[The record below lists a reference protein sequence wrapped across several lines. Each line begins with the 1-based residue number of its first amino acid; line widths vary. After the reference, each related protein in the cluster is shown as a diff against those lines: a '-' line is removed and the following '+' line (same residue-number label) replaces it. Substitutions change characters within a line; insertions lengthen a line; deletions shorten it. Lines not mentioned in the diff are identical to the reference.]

1 MTAAD
6 VFPEPT
12 GTRTLLRIVRTR
24 RVWVLIGILV
34 GVVAAVGMLV
44 LVPRTA
50 TVSALV
56 NITAVT
62 TDPAPQDRSAS
73 NLVDMSTEVQ
83 IARSSLTASRAAEL
97 LGSGWTAVDLRDATE
112 VTGDAEGTIVRISV
126 SSADEGE
133 ARRAADAL
141 AQAYLEVRTSLVR
154 ERVEAVAE
162 SIDTELAALR
172 DQLRDA
178 LVEAQAAT
186 EGSTERAAAQAQEDT
201 LRTRVQTLSTRRAS
215 LYDIT
220 SDAGQVLTPAAD
232 AVAWWAPSRS
242 TFLLGGTAAGVVL
255 GLALALLRQGLARHP
270 SGPEELSEVLG
281 VPVWSRDSADT
292 GGSGGAGV
300 EAWASAAQLAAFASE
315 GAGPCGL
322 MLEGSSP
329 DAADVEGAFAATRRQ
344 SRSGG
349 PRGPRTEGVEV
360 IDLDSTRADVLR
372 ALSGVQVVV
381 LALSPRWRT
390 LELRRLVDEVAAT
403 GRELVGAL
411 VVREGEGR

>member
-1 MTAAD
+1 MSAAD

-24 RVWVLIGILV
+24 RVWVLVGTLV

-83 IARSSLTASRAAEL
+83 IARSSLTASRAAEM
-97 LGSGWTAVDLRDATE
+97 LGPGWTAADLREETE

-126 SSADEGE
+126 SSTNEAE

-141 AQAYLEVRTSLVR
+141 ARAYLEVRTSLVR

-162 SIDTELAALR
+162 SIDTELSALR

-178 LVEAQAAT
+178 LVEAQSAT

-201 LRTRVQTLSTRRAS
+201 LRTRIQTLSTRRAS

-232 AVAWWAPSRS
+232 ATAWWAPSRS
-242 TFLLGGTAAGVVL
+242 TFLLGGAAAGVVL

-281 VPVWSRDSADT
+281 VPVWSRDAA
-292 GGSGGAGV
+292 GAGEGTGT

-344 SRSGG
+344 SGSGG
-349 PRGPRTEGVEV
+349 PRGPRMAGVEV
-360 IDLDSTRADVLR
+360 IDLDATRADVLR
-372 ALSGVQVVV
+372 ALSGVHVVV

-390 LELRRLVDEVAAT
+390 RDLRRLVDEVAAT
-403 GRELVGAL
+403 GRELVGA
-411 VVREGEGR
+411 VVVEEGRRR